1 MYKIKSVY
9 TLWNCFGIC
18 KYIETKLSV
27 LLYPFGKFYFILY
40 HFFFRLKIS
49 RNNIHICTIFSTW
62 EKRIFVW
69 IHFASTAS
77 LPASLLFFLILS
89 SFTLHSLRR
98 PIQKDDWRIDFCR
111 MVVQSGL
118 RRRVCV
124 FQKCWRR
131 LSRRSSSPRAYLHHP
146 LPPALPSPL
155 PSRPFV
161 VFFLSLFRRAFS
173 SSQNQWVE
181 CSRFNERQSA
191 ATKVREKSPDYEGF
205 RLTAILHANR
215 SRLFLPI
222 STNEFQSLKFQ
233 VSSTLYPTTARR
245 CVELLLIVSVS
256 SLAGGYNT
264 YTWWMISHC
273 DQLHSDIERTEKQL
287 KELVF

>member
-1 MYKIKSVY
+1 MYKIKCVY

-18 KYIETKLSV
+18 KYIEMKLSV
-27 LLYPFGKFYFILY
+27 LLYPFGQFYFILY
-40 HFFFRLKIS
+40 HFSFRLKIS
-49 RNNIHICTIFSTW
+49 RNNIYMYNIFDVRKEDFRLNPLRFLST
-62 EKRIFVW
+62 
-69 IHFASTAS
+69 STVS

-131 LSRRSSSPRAYLHHP
+131 LTRRSSSPRAYLHHP
-146 LPPALPSPL
+146 LPPAFPSSL

-173 SSQNQWVE
+173 SFQNQWVE

-215 SRLFLPI
+215 SCLFLLI

-256 SLAGGYNT
+256 SRWVIILDGWFLT
-264 YTWWMISHC
+264 
-273 DQLHSDIERTEKQL
+273 DQLHSDIERAGK
-287 KELVF
+287 